1 MKHNWRIFELI
12 ISGIQICCGFLIL
25 IAVYLTFKDYY
36 NHYWTNPM
44 IDDNAVIEVA
54 LRKNLNL
61 AIISFLAIL
70 SAILLIKKVSKG
82 WVMSVITWIMFTIV
96 LIINS
101 YRINQIYPKELG
113 LGSKFI
119 IGFMTLVF
127 IAIIIALNN
136 NEFIQKYKPTK
147 STWITI
153 AVSIVLLTATKFI

>member
-54 LRKNLNL
+54 LRKNLN
-61 AIISFLAIL
+61 LAIL